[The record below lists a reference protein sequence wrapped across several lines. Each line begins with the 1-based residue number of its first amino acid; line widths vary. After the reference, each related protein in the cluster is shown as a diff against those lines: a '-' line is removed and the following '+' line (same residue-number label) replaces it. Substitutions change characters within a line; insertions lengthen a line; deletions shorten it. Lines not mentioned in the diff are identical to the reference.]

1 MKDST
6 NDMIEML
13 QDQIFKRD
21 EVITALK
28 RQNEVQSIMIKNN
41 KRKYKGIIFILS
53 TLLILKFVIFMNLYL
68 IY

>member
-53 TLLILKFVIFMNLYL
+53 TLLIISTTIAMCNILL
-68 IY
+68 